1 MGLASLLRR
10 AAGRGDAPAADAG
23 VPLETVRRR
32 LELFLAALYGR
43 GIPIAAAEAPP
54 TPPLLRRLLRRAPSP
69 PRTPAASTDGARVLL
84 PPVLGEA
91 SDALARYQLL
101 AVEQAERL
109 VRGTPLLAPGD
120 DAPLERDLYL
130 LAESAAV
137 DASIARAAPGLVPAL
152 RRARAE
158 ALARRPS
165 PDAVPAAEREVEA
178 LVRRVLESD
187 PASPPADLPAAATA
201 AGSLAWARAAAARA
215 KSGVRGYRG
224 VPLVEAWGSAPLLS
238 ALGTPLKPIMLDA
251 PMGRGEADSG
261 VIAPDAG
268 DDSSGEM
275 DDRPSALPDSSAG
288 GGEQGD
294 DAPAPGA
301 GEEEDGPEV
310 EGSDQPG
317 GAEPDEDTPPPDPFG
332 GGPKRQ
338 RVNGRR
344 ETFEYPEWDW
354 KAARYVERASTVRV
368 VEPQAADGAWAAE
381 VLRAHAPMVRRL
393 REKFERLRAR
403 RVRLTRQPE
412 GDELDLA
419 ACVGALVDRHTG
431 RAPDDRLYLQVRPAR
446 RGLAIALLVD
456 ISGSTDE
463 RVGRSRIID
472 LEKVALL
479 LTCEAL
485 DALGDEYTVLTFS
498 GKSAGD
504 VRLRTLKGFGERTG
518 EAVRGRVTAL
528 RPEGYTRL
536 GPAVRH
542 ASALLARPGA
552 GHRLLLI
559 LSDGRPNDVDQYSGR
574 YGIED
579 SRQAVAEARKQ
590 GIFPFCITIDQ
601 KGPAY
606 ISRIFGQS
614 GHVILR
620 HADQLPLALSQAVR
634 HLLGA

>member
-1 MGLASLLRR
+1 MGFASLLRR
-10 AAGRGDAPAADAG
+10 AAGRGDAPAADPG
-23 VPLETVRRR
+23 VPLEAVRRR
-32 LELFLAALYGR
+32 LELFLAAMYGR
-43 GIPIAAAEAPP
+43 GIPIAAAETPP
-54 TPPLLRRLLRRAPSP
+54 AAPLLRRLLRRGPPP
-69 PRTPAASTDGARVLL
+69 PRTPPASTDGARVLL
-84 PPVLGEA
+84 PPALGGAEA
-91 SDALARYQLL
+91 SGALARFQLL

-158 ALARRPS
+158 ALARRPP
-165 PDAVPAAEREVEA
+165 PDALPAAEREVEA
-178 LVRRVLESD
+178 LLRRVLEAD
-187 PASPPADLPAAATA
+187 PAAPPAGLPASASASE
-201 AGSLAWARAAAARA
+201 SLAWARAAAARA
-215 KSGVRGYRG
+215 GSGVRGYRG
-224 VPLVEAWGSAPLLS
+224 VRPVEAWGSPPPPA
-238 ALGTPLKPIMLDA
+238 GTPQKPIMLDA
-251 PMGRGEADSG
+251 PMGQGADDSGVVAPDGGADSG
-261 VIAPDAG
+261 EV
-268 DDSSGEM
+268 
-275 DDRPSALPDSSAG
+275 DDRPSALPDASAG

-301 GEEEDGPEV
+301 GEEEDDPEV

-317 GAEPDEDTPPPDPFG
+317 GSEPAEEAPPPDPFG
-332 GGPKRQ
+332 GRPKRQ
-338 RVNGRR
+338 GANGRR
-344 ETFEYPEWDW
+344 ESFEYPEWDW
-354 KAARYVERASTVRV
+354 KAGRYVERASTVRIA
-368 VEPQAADGAWAAE
+368 EPLVADGAWAAE

-419 ACVGALVDRHTG
+419 ACVGALVERRAG

-498 GKSAGD
+498 GKGAD
-504 VRLRTLKGFGERTG
+504 HVRLRTLKGFGERTG
-518 EAVRGRVTAL
+518 EAVRRRVTAL

-542 ASALLARPGA
+542 ASALLARPGS

-559 LSDGRPNDVDQYSGR
+559 LSDGRPNDVDQYAGR

-579 SRQAVAEARKQ
+579 SRQAVAEARQQ

-606 ISRIFGQS
+606 ISRIFGPS
-614 GHVILR
+614 GHVVLR